1 MSRKKPGLGK
11 GLDALIPRGDE
22 AQFAQPERGGLEI
35 EIDLI
40 KPNPRQPRTLFD
52 PESISELAESINK
65 HGVIQPIILSQ
76 NPETRDYILVAGER
90 RLIAAKEAGLEK
102 IPVVIR
108 EISDQGL
115 VEIALIENVQRAD
128 LSPLER
134 AGAYAQL
141 VDDFGLSHEAI
152 AQSVGKSRV
161 SITNTLRLLN
171 LPPSVQEAINNGKI
185 SEGHARALLGLA
197 TPQSQTGA
205 LQTIIKDQLSV
216 RQTEILV
223 RRLSAYRPT
232 PKPKPGKPPEL
243 IDLEARLRNRLGTRV
258 TFNPGR
264 VGGSITITYY
274 SDEELDAI
282 LAIFLPEE

>member
-76 NPETRDYILVAGER
+76 NSETRDYILVAGER

-108 EISDQGL
+108 EISDQGM

-258 TFNPGR
+258 TVNPGR

>member
-108 EISDQGL
+108 EISDQGM
-115 VEIALIENVQRAD
+115 VEIALIENIQRAD

-258 TFNPGR
+258 TVNPGR